1 VQDLGGDREDQ
12 LGRGAKEFAEA
23 VRGGASVAR
32 GAAVGMW
39 RRVVSKG
46 GNPMRE
52 MRRGKERKRFAD
64 PVRWQF
70 H

>member
-39 RRVVSKG
+39 RRVVS
-46 GNPMRE
+46 RE
-52 MRRGKERKRFAD
+52 ETLC
-64 PVRWQF
+64 VR
-70 H
+70 